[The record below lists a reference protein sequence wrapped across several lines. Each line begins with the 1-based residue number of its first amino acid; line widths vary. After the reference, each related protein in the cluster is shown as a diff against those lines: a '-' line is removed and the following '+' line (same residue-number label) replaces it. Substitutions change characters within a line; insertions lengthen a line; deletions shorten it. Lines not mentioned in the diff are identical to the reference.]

1 TPLSVK
7 ATFSHQFFIQSLTL
21 DTNAYYLSYTFGIQ
35 RAVYVDD
42 TIYFISLGG
51 VTSYDLNDLTTM
63 TDSLLLYSE

>member
-1 TPLSVK
+1 MR
-7 ATFSHQFFIQSLTL
+7 II
-21 DTNAYYLSYTFGIQ
+21 YLTFGIQ
-35 RAVYVDD
+35 RAVYVND